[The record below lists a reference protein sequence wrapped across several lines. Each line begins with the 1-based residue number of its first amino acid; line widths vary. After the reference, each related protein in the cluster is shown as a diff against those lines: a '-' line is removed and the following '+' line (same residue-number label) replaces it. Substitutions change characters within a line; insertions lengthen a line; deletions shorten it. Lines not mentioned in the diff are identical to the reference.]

1 MKKVFNVVGIIL
13 AIVFSLLL
21 IPTLM
26 TTPIWKGVSGLLQP
40 EVIEELTTQI
50 VQELDFS
57 EISLDEP
64 ELVAAL
70 EEAGIT
76 PEAAQAILS
85 SQTAKELLSLLG
97 TDLAQVLQGSFTTT
111 SLTEAEVLRIA
122 DANSAEL
129 IQIVR
134 LMVPDETA
142 ALTDEQL
149 TLIVYSTLQQE
160 VPALLSGIDQAFT
173 ELQTELHSELSVA
186 LELLTGPIVT
196 TALLI
201 AALVL
206 AVLIFLCR
214 WPRQEGLLWLG
225 IDAALAALPVLG
237 TAISLKG
244 AQISQALSQTTGLP
258 DVFGPVLH
266 RFGNTALIGGA
277 ILAAAAVLLIAFFI
291 LLRDRRLKKA
301 AAHAD
306 YAPTARADYAPDF
319 HADYAPAEP
328 APIEPPVADSAE
340 REHSP
345 WDNV

>member
-1 MKKVFNVVGIIL
+1 MKKVFNVFGIIL
-13 AIVFSLLL
+13 AILFSLLL
-21 IPTLM
+21 VPMLIVA
-26 TTPIWKGVSGLLQP
+26 PIWQGASGLLQP
-40 EVIEELTTQI
+40 EVIEEVTGQI
-50 VQELDFS
+50 VA
-57 EISLDEP
+57 EIDLAEIALTNP
-64 ELVAAL
+64 ELL
-70 EEAGIT
+70 QSLTEAGLS
-76 PEAAQAILS
+76 PEAAQALLS
-85 SQTAKELLSLLG
+85 SNSAQEVLSLLG
-97 TDLAQVLQGSFTTT
+97 DDLAQILQGSFTA
-111 SLTEAEVLRIA
+111 SALTEAEVTRIA
-122 DANSAEL
+122 AENRAEL
-129 IQIVR
+129 IQIAR
-134 LMVPDETA
+134 LLAPSETA
-142 ALTDEQL
+142 TFTDDQVSQLVDMLLAEQVL
-149 TLIVYSTLQQE
+149 PMLADLD
-160 VPALLSGIDQAFT
+160 PALLD
-173 ELQTELHSELSVA
+173 LQNQLHGEMAVA

-277 ILAAAAVLLIAFFI
+277 ILAAAAVLLIAGFI

-328 APIEPPVADSAE
+328 APIKPPVADSAE
-340 REHSP
+340 RERSP